1 MSDKNRRTGFWT
13 RTYQLVY
20 RCNIENNNCFLDESP
35 AFVCEKVSVELE
47 IDRMTD
53 MAVNEMMKTKNVL
66 YISRGQLKNHTSTVI
81 NFTIGTAFQIF
92 IDRIAIQIGCRSA
105 VHFPACQHAPAAPP
119 PPDQQ
124 HVPERERHPKR
135 AQRTTSRGDQTS
147 ENKRERSHGHQAS
160 LVE

>member
-1 MSDKNRRTGFWT
+1 MQVKVIRRMYVRHTTGFWT

-92 IDRIAIQIGCRSA
+92 IDRIAIRIGLQECGTFPSVSTCPCCASSTRSA
-105 VHFPACQHAPAAPP
+105 TCT
-119 PPDQQ
+119 
-124 HVPERERHPKR
+124 
-135 AQRTTSRGDQTS
+135 RT
-147 ENKRERSHGHQAS
+147 
-160 LVE
+160 